1 MKILHICISN
11 TYIDNWGYQENLLS
25 RYLVK
30 EGIENYVIGSDR
42 HFPPY
47 FSQEG
52 IAEIRKKGKHY
63 EADDS
68 QVTRIKT
75 TRLSLLF
82 IIPHG
87 LYKEIDRIKPDAI
100 LHHNVNCT
108 SLIVAARYAKKHKI
122 PLFVD
127 NHVDEL
133 NMTPNKIWA
142 FIIHKVLIR
151 STCRRYLKTISQFYG
166 VTQYRCDFLKKYYK
180 LPESKVSFLPIGAD
194 VDLADKLAAKE
205 ELRKKYDYCEKDFV
219 IASGGKMDQR
229 KGTDRLIQAVDI
241 VRKKNHEVKLALF
254 GKISGEVTQNLADNS
269 TAVRQFGWCN
279 RMTSLELLKMADV
292 VCWPIHHTT
301 LCEDTIAVGTPLI
314 IRKTRTTEH
323 LVEGNGFFLKEGTI
337 EELVEVIK
345 RFISMSPKEKVAM
358 IEASNRK
365 LLEINYHTIAQRFLE
380 DIKRYKRTDLTLI

>member
-30 EGIENYVIGSDR
+30 EGVENYIIGSDR

-52 IAEIRKKGKHY
+52 IAEIQRKGRYY

-75 TRLSLLF
+75 TRISLLL

-87 LYKEIDRIKPDAI
+87 LNKEIERIKPDAI

-108 SLIVAARYAKKHKI
+108 SLVVAARYAKKHKI

-133 NMTPNKIWA
+133 NMTPNKVWA
-142 FIIHKVLIR
+142 FIIHKILIR
-151 STCRRYLKTISQFYG
+151 TACHCYLNTISQFYG

-180 LPESKVSFLPIGAD
+180 LPQSKVSFLPIGAD
-194 VDLADKLAAKE
+194 VDLAEKVASKAD
-205 ELRKKYDYCEKDFV
+205 LRCKYGYSESDFV
-219 IASGGKMDQR
+219 IVSGGKMDQR
-229 KGTDRLIQAVDI
+229 KGTDRLIQAVDRI
-241 VRKKNHEVKLALF
+241 REKYPKVKLALF
-254 GKISGEVTQNLADNS
+254 GKISGEVTQRLADNS
-269 TAVRQFGWCN
+269 PAVRQFGWCD

-323 LVEGNGFFLKEGTI
+323 LIDEGSIWLRDGSV
-337 EELVEVIK
+337 EELVEKLTEVLSYRPAEREQMNASARKILSL
-345 RFISMSPKEKVAM
+345 ISYRSVARQFL
-358 IEASNRK
+358 ADVRKYSNK
-365 LLEINYHTIAQRFLE
+365 Q
-380 DIKRYKRTDLTLI
+380 